1 MSMPDTV
8 LSIRAIA
15 ALFFSRLFFSKLFLS
30 IGTVVLCA
38 LISSCAKQST
48 PQPRTIT
55 LKQQWE
61 LNPGDEISGSL
72 VSGSLGDISLVLNRG
87 SRVTA
92 PFDGLIE
99 PTELEGCDFY
109 STPEIPAYLFRL
121 CGLSQVDYGQVK
133 SGRSLGK
140 GSHISFATLR
150 KQPDG
155 TWIIV
160 EPARG
165 VLEKAIEN

>member
-1 MSMPDTV
+1 MLDTA
-8 LSIRAIA
+8 LNIRAIA
-15 ALFFSRLFFSKLFLS
+15 RLFFGVGAIL
-30 IGTVVLCA
+30 LCMLLA
-38 LISSCAKQST
+38 SCVRQSA
-48 PQPRTIT
+48 PQPRAIT

-72 VSGSLGDISLVLNRG
+72 VSGSLGDISLILDRG

-99 PTELEGCDFY
+99 PTELKGCDFY

-121 CGLSQVDYGQVK
+121 CGLSQVDYGKVE
-133 SGRSLGK
+133 SGRTLGK
-140 GSHISFATLR
+140 AKNISFATLR

-165 VLEKAIEN
+165 VLEKAIKQ